1 MTDSAVG
8 TGHSTLG
15 HEAMTTRDLANQLQ
29 HIATSNDFPSS
40 SSTLVQEWSANGV
53 GSEAVEPV
61 LRFMEAHPD
70 IDFGTPGA
78 LVHFVER
85 FRGCQYT
92 EHLVESVKRKPTS
105 ITVWMLN
112 RVINGENEAGSKTH
126 LIAVMRQ
133 VSHNPFADA
142 DAKDLAEQLSVS
154 HER

>member
-1 MTDSAVG
+1 
-8 TGHSTLG
+8 
-15 HEAMTTRDLANQLQ
+15 MTTRDLANQLQ
-29 HIATSNDFPSS
+29 HIATSSDFPSS
-40 SSTLVQEWSANGV
+40 SSTLVEEWSAIGV

-70 IDFGTPGA
+70 VDFGTPGA

-85 FRGCQYT
+85 FRGREYT
-92 EHLVESVKRKPTS
+92 EHLIESVKRKPTS

-126 LIAVMRQ
+126 LIALMRQ
-133 VSHNPFADA
+133 VRHNPFADA
-142 DAKDLAEQLSVS
+142 EAKDLAEQLSVS